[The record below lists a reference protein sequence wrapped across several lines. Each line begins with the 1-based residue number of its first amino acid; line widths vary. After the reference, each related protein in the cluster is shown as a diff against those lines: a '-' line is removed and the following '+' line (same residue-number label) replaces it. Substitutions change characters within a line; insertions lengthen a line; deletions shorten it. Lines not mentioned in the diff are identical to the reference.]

1 VSDPPLPG
9 AFGHVREKRSGRTRG
24 SDDFNHR
31 VGASLLARARRGSSS
46 PSSDLSRDL
55 DGVMILT
62 LSLYFYFVFFES
74 FTRDSIGVV
83 VRNSIHSPQIT
94 IAVVSLGLTSS
105 LSTYS
110 CHRPT

>member
-9 AFGHVREKRSGRTRG
+9 AFGHVRDKRSGRTRG
-24 SDDFNHR
+24 SNDFNHR

-62 LSLYFYFVFFES
+62 LSLYFTLFFS
-74 FTRDSIGVV
+74 K
-83 VRNSIHSPQIT
+83 
-94 IAVVSLGLTSS
+94 A
-105 LSTYS
+105 
-110 CHRPT
+110 